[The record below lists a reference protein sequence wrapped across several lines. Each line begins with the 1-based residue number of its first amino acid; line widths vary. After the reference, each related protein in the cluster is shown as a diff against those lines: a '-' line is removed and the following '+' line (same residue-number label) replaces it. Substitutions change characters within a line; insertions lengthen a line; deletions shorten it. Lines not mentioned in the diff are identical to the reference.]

1 MIDNFFKDIEESKHI
16 EYMILKSN
24 TCKSL
29 KSINDVLREDL
40 KKGKKKEG
48 KKVENVGKKVEN
60 VGKKVEN
67 VGKKV
72 VKKEYTY

>member
-40 KKGKKKEG
+40 KKGMKKE
-48 KKVENVGKKVEN
+48 KKVE
-60 VGKKVEN
+60 
-67 VGKKV
+67 KKV

>member
-1 MIDNFFKDIEESKHI
+1 LILILFILFNNNHNVKMIDNFFKDIEEYKHA

-40 KKGKKKEG
+40 KKGMKKEG
-48 KKVENVGKKVEN
+48 KKVEKKVL
-60 VGKKVEN
+60 
-67 VGKKV
+67 
-72 VKKEYTY
+72 KKEYTY

>member
-1 MIDNFFKDIEESKHI
+1 MIDNFFKDIEEYKHI

-40 KKGKKKEG
+40 KKGMKKE
-48 KKVENVGKKVEN
+48 KKVEKKE
-60 VGKKVEN
+60 KKE
-67 VGKKV
+67 GKKV